1 VNTLRSV
8 VRVVG
13 VYRWYILTVGAVV
26 AFSLG
31 TWGWWLYLR
40 SQPGSVPYPVSDAV
54 YWSIKD
60 FLFNS
65 PPSDGLPWQLDV
77 ARFLAPAVA
86 GWAGLNALSL
96 VFRDRIQQMRIPLM
110 RRHVVIC
117 GLGDHVGSVFVR
129 HLREHRISMVVVE
142 VDATN
147 PGIEVCRSLGVP
159 VVIGDAQRSRT
170 LHAAGAQRASRL
182 LAITP
187 DDAVNTQIVATAR
200 DLTMR
205 HRGQPLRCLALITNP
220 DFCRMLRIQEAQRR
234 DPDLSVDFFNID
246 EIGARL
252 LLEAHPLDTSSCRP
266 HIVVAHLDSLGAWV
280 IYHAARS
287 WYDHRNAADLD
298 PLVVTVIDDDAAGRI
313 DALLNEHPALE
324 LACKL
329 HPLPATN
336 RDMGRLSAHHLDEAT
351 PPITGVYVT
360 AYDDAQVFETAL
372 KVRDELDTDVPVVA
386 ALSRT
391 RGVAA
396 LIDDA
401 KEAGALSNIDVFFT
415 MEHTC
420 TVDLV
425 RGGSFEPMARVIH
438 ERWRKA
444 ERHAGRRDPTWEQL
458 DESRRESSREQARD
472 IAVKLRLVGCAIAPL
487 RDWDA
492 QDFTFTDEEIE
503 ILGRAEHERWNR
515 ERLADGWTLGP
526 KDSGFKKTPYLL
538 PFDDLP
544 EDIADYDRMLV
555 REIPAALATV
565 GLQVIRLGPTASPV
579 KSDIPDQP
587 G

>member
-8 VRVVG
+8 VRVGG
-13 VYRWYILTVGAVV
+13 VYRWYILTVGAMI
-26 AFSLG
+26 AFVLG

-40 SQPGSVPYPVSDAV
+40 RQPGSVPYPVSDAV
-54 YWSIKD
+54 YWSVKD

-65 PPSDGLPWQLDV
+65 PSSDGLPWQLDV

-86 GWAGLNALSL
+86 GWAGLTALSL

-110 RRHVVIC
+110 RRHVVVC

-129 HLREHRISMVVVE
+129 HLREHRIPTVVVE

-147 PGIEVCRSLGVP
+147 PGIEVCRDLGVP
-159 VVIGDAQRSRT
+159 VLIGDAQRSRT
-170 LHAAGAQRASRL
+170 LHAAGAPRASRL

-200 DLTMR
+200 DLVVGER
-205 HRGQPLRCLALITNP
+205 AQRLRSLALITNP
-220 DFCRMLRIQEAQRR
+220 DFCRMLRIREAQRR

-252 LLEAHPLDTSSCRP
+252 LLEAHPVDTSSGRP
-266 HIVVAHLDSLGAWV
+266 HIVVAHLDPLGVWV

-287 WYDHRNAADLD
+287 WYDHRDPADSA
-298 PLVVTVIDDDAAGRI
+298 PLVVTVIDDAAADRI
-313 DALLNEHPALE
+313 DGLLSEHPALE
-324 LACKL
+324 RACKL
-329 HPLPATN
+329 NPLPATT
-336 RDMGRLSAHHLDEAT
+336 RDMGRLAAHHLDEAT
-351 PPITGVYVT
+351 PPICGVYVT

-372 KVRDELDTDVPVVA
+372 KIRDELDTEVPVVA

-420 TVDLV
+420 TVELV

-438 ERWRKA
+438 DRWREA
-444 ERHAGRRDPTWEQL
+444 ERQAGREAPTWEHL

-492 QDFTFTDEEIE
+492 QDFTFTEEEIE

-515 ERLADGWTLGP
+515 ERIASGWTLGP
-526 KDSGFKKTPYLL
+526 RNTEIKQTPYLV
-538 PFDDLP
+538 PFDELP
-544 EDIADYDRMLV
+544 ADIADYDRILV

-565 GLQVIRLGPTASPV
+565 GLQVIRLAR
-579 KSDIPDQP
+579 D
-587 G
+587 